1 MYENMDGPWG
11 HYGKWNE
18 SDSEWQILYYLIYIW
33 NLKKSKIKFIDTVYR
48 LVVARSESW
57 RAGKM
62 DEEGQNIQSFN
73 YKINLSWDV
82 RYSMVNI
89 EYS

>member
-1 MYENMDGPWG
+1 
-11 HYGKWNE
+11 
-18 SDSEWQILYYLIYIW
+18 
-33 NLKKSKIKFIDTVYR
+33 
-48 LVVARSESW
+48 
-57 RAGKM
+57 M

-82 RYSMVNI
+82 RYSVVNI